1 MMRNAVRLLAWA
13 IVWMGIC
20 GGAGRVAAQTL
31 VTVPVQGFLTDAA
44 GTPIDGPTG
53 LGMALYVDDV
63 TPIPVFAETQTVE
76 IRRGFFTVYLG
87 DIAPL
92 DAAIFR
98 DERVLYVGIRVG
110 ADAEMSP
117 RIPLGEVPR
126 SAFAVYAGTVDF
138 AGIRGVPSGLS
149 DGDDVGPT
157 YRAGAG
163 MRLASDT
170 FSVDP
175 DLVQSRVSGVCPP
188 GSAIRAIGADG
199 TVMCETDDDTD
210 TDTNTTYSA
219 GAGLSLSGTTF
230 SIDPAVSQARVTG
243 ICGSGQAI
251 TGINADGSVIC
262 AGTGALY
269 AAGEGLAL
277 SGTTF
282 SADTA
287 VLQRRVSGTCAVG
300 SFIREIR
307 ADGTVLC
314 GSATGATKAAA
325 QKSWNLETALSG
337 GTEVVVAGSTLNVTT
352 SGGPL
357 LITTNLPMIAYR
369 TDSSAPTPTFAC
381 EPRIDGVW
389 AGTFGALPGTDMYLR
404 EGRHASLPSGSSEL
418 SDNWSRSRLYPGV
431 PAGTHTLTVYCR
443 VFTSS
448 VVVTFCSGGQ
458 SCSLSVVEF

>member
-1 MMRNAVRLLAWA
+1 M
-13 IVWMGIC
+13 
-20 GGAGRVAAQTL
+20 
-31 VTVPVQGFLTDAA
+31 TVPVQGFLTDVA
-44 GTPIDGPTG
+44 GTPIDGPTE

-63 TPIPVFAETQTVE
+63 TPMPVFAETQNVE
-76 IRRGFFTVYLG
+76 LHRGFFTVYLG

-92 DAAIFR
+92 DAALFR

-126 SAFAVYAGTVDF
+126 SAFAVHAGTVDF

-157 YRAGAG
+157 YRAGTG
-163 MRLASDT
+163 VRLASDT

-175 DLVQSRVSGVCPP
+175 ALVQSRVSGVCPP

-230 SIDPAVSQARVTG
+230 SIDPAVSQVRVTG
-243 ICGSGQAI
+243 VCGSGQAI
-251 TGINADGSVIC
+251 TGLNADGSVIC

-325 QKSWNLETALSG
+325 QHAWNVESG
-337 GTEVVVAGSTLNVTT
+337 GGDGSDFTLPGSTFSVTT
-352 SGGPL
+352 TGGPL
-357 LITTNLPMIAYR
+357 LITMNVAMLARR
-369 TDSSAPTPTFAC
+369 TTSGFPPEVAC
-381 EPRIDGVW
+381 EPQIDGVW
-389 AGTFGALPGTDMYLR
+389 AGTFGGLPGTDISTR
-404 EGRHASLPSGSSEL
+404 EGRHTPQPSGSYENW
-418 SDNWSRSRLYPGV
+418 DNWSRTRLYPGV
-431 PAGTHTLTVYCR
+431 PAGTHTVAIRCRLFYASAIVAYC
-443 VFTSS
+443 
-448 VVVTFCSGGQ
+448 GGSQ
-458 SCSLSVVEF
+458 YCSLSVVEF